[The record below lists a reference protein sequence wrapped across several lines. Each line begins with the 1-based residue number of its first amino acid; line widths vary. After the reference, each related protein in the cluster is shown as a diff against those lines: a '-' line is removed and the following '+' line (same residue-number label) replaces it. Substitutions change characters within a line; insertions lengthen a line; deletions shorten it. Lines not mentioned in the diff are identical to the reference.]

1 MNTSIPSST
10 TNSILDNY
18 VSVLKKYN
26 DFNGRAR
33 RSEYWYFFLINMLVT
48 QAVNFT
54 NILLFDGLAVI
65 GWITMLFNLAILVPS
80 VAVAIRRMHDVGKSG
95 WYALIPFYNLILACT
110 EGTRGVNEYGN
121 DPKAKT
127 AQIA

>member
-110 EGTRGVNEYGN
+110 EGTHGVNEYGN

>member
-48 QAVNFT
+48 QAINFT

-110 EGTRGVNEYGN
+110 EGTRGVNEYGA
-121 DPKAKT
+121 DPKAKA